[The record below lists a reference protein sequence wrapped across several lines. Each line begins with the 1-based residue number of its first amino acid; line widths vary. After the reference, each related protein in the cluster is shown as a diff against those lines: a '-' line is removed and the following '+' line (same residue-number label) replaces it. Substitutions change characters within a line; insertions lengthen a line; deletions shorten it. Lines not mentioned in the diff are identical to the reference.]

1 MSIDVYGSRFVPFLP
16 LFFGIS
22 LILLLLPSLQIGLS
36 RDIVFIF
43 VLFIKAELLESALSL
58 S

>member
-36 RDIVFIF
+36 RDIVSIF